1 MDSSASPNGAAPQA
15 KRKIRNFLI
24 DRRFQLGW
32 VVRVAFVTALILGA
46 MGYFLFN
53 TLAESTD
60 MMVTQTLGVQ
70 GLAPSAQQA
79 FIEQG
84 ARDKG
89 STVIVL
95 ASGLVGILVLL
106 SLMTIVATHKIAGPA
121 YKMKKLLSGI
131 DGDHLQLWAKLR
143 KGDELHDMFEQ
154 LEETLRRLREA
165 RHHEIAEVEAAVAAL
180 RSAGAPDAPVASL
193 EKISARFRRSIEM
206 S

>member
-1 MDSSASPNGAAPQA
+1 MNV
-15 KRKIRNFLI
+15 N
-24 DRRFQLGW
+24 
-32 VVRVAFVTALILGA
+32 
-46 MGYFLFN
+46 
-53 TLAESTD
+53 E
-60 MMVTQTLGVQ
+60 
-70 GLAPSAQQA
+70 
-79 FIEQG
+79 
-84 ARDKG
+84 
-89 STVIVL
+89 
-95 ASGLVGILVLL
+95 GLVLFIVERLAMKYELQT
-106 SLMTIVATHKIAGPA
+106 MTIGLLGMAFKADNDDIRSSLS

>member
-1 MDSSASPNGAAPQA
+1 MDSSASATAAAPQA

-32 VVRVAFVTALILGA
+32 VARVAFVTALILGA
-46 MGYFLFN
+46 MGYFLFR

-60 MMVTQTLGVQ
+60 MMVAQTLAVE

-84 ARDKG
+84 LRDKR
-89 STVIVL
+89 SAVIELV
-95 ASGLVGILVLL
+95 SGLAGILVLL
-106 SLMTIVATHKIAGPA
+106 SVMTIVATHKIAGPA

-131 DGDHLQLWAKLR
+131 DGDRLQLWAKLR

-154 LEETLRRLREA
+154 LEEMLRRLREA
-165 RHHEIAEVEAAVAAL
+165 RHKEIEEIETAVAAL
-180 RSAGAPDAPVASL
+180 RSGGPVSEPLARL
-193 EKISARFRRSIEM
+193 EAISARFRKSVEM
-206 S
+206 G